1 MKQTNSVLLSEAPVE
16 VDVTTYESREEGP
29 DYKPELCKLFEDL
42 NATEDRGSAT
52 HNYSRD
58 EFEDSRLTS
67 ASGHQSAKSDD
78 NGNEEDEACEDQ
90 NDLVN
95 DASSS
100 SPKHSNI
107 NIAKDSKQ
115 DKNTKSMEEENGN
128 GGGLKDDKS
137 MEEDDRKDDMINFF
151 SPGPATRGFDQIRP
165 HVNMRSRFDLGA
177 VADPFDSPKSADM
190 SLDALPVVDS
200 NNRLNFVQTSKPAVD
215 QTKVENSVED
225 NAEDYVASHHTLS
238 DNDKSMDE
246 DLVQDRPKTSP
257 TKNEPLESEKNVKMP
272 TQVSQDEDDST
283 SDFMETLTM
292 EEDTQDASIASDS
305 KGMSSCEHAVNLK

>member
-67 ASGHQSAKSDD
+67 AQSVKSD
-78 NGNEEDEACEDQ
+78 NGNEEDEDR
-90 NDLVN
+90 NDLED

-100 SPKHSNI
+100 SPKNI
-107 NIAKDSKQ
+107 NIAKDSKEGQ
-115 DKNTKSMEEENGN
+115 NTKSMEEEKTGD
-128 GGGLKDDKS
+128 GGGIKGDNS
-137 MEEDDRKDDMINFF
+137 IEEDDRKDDMIKFF
-151 SPGPATRGFDQIRP
+151 SPGPVTRGFDQIRP
-165 HVNMRSRFDLGA
+165 HVNTRSRFDLGA

-200 NNRLNFVQTSKPAVD
+200 NNRLNFVQTPKPQGD
-215 QTKVENSVED
+215 QSKVEKSGED
-225 NAEDYVASHHTLS
+225 DAKEYVASHHTLS
-238 DNDKSMDE
+238 DNEKSMNE
-246 DLVQDRPKTSP
+246 NLVQHRPNTSP